1 MSNSEKNEGIVSNIS
16 VSGQDEDTISASLK
30 EDGDKDEK
38 EEEEDLS
45 HLWIESINPSDED
58 VQLTEDFFGYSDP
71 PLDDI
76 VPTKRFTWITKNKL
90 VVRLITYGATITSIE
105 APDRN
110 GRTDDIVLGFN
121 EVEGYTKNHQYSFG
135 STIGRVVNI
144 IEDSSFAIKSKIY
157 VLSSNQKDH
166 HYNGG
171 KRGFDKVNWDW
182 HIEDKKVTL
191 SYLSSEGEE
200 GYPGSLL
207 TQITYMVT
215 VDNTITIQMKS
226 TATEPTPVNISNN
239 IYFNLAGHV
248 SVDYLIM

>member
-1 MSNSEKNEGIVSNIS
+1 MGDNETDESDALNIS
-16 VSGQDEDTISASLK
+16 INGQDNASIK
-30 EDGDKDEK
+30 EDKDEEED
-38 EEEEDLS
+38 EEEIEEDFSDLS
-45 HLWIESINPSDED
+45 IVED

-71 PLDDI
+71 SSADI
-76 VPTKRFTWITKNKL
+76 IIPAKRFTWTTRNKL
-90 VVRLITYGATITSIE
+90 VVQLITYGATITSIE
-105 APDRN
+105 APDRH
-110 GRTDDIVLGFN
+110 GQTVDVVLGFN
-121 EVEGYTKNHQYSFG
+121 EIEGYTKNHQYSFG

-144 IEDSSFAIKSKIY
+144 IKDSTFAIRNKIY
-157 VLSSNQKDH
+157 VLSSNQNDH
-166 HYNGG
+166 HFNGG
-171 KRGFDKVNWDW
+171 KHSFDKVNWEW

-191 SYLSSEGEE
+191 SYLSPEGEE

-248 SVDYLIM
+248 SKDDLWNR